1 MPLWGN
7 RLRDARA
14 EMGLSQEDLAD
25 RADVALRQYQR
36 YEAGVNDPAADV
48 IARLSKVLNC
58 TTDYLLGL
66 TDSPTQVI
74 SEGDLSPD
82 ERELIRAYR
91 QKRAGKL
98 LEAAASIVKEN
109 EEARIPT
116 PKPATN
122 R

>member
-116 PKPATN
+116 PKPAAN

>member
-1 MPLWGN
+1 MPLRGE
-7 RLRDARA
+7 RLRELRLQAQLTQEELA
-14 EMGLSQEDLAD
+14 ERLA
-25 RADVALRQYQR
+25 VHQGQIYR
-36 YEAGVNDPAADV
+36 YESGNTDPDGDIVGRMA
-48 IARLSKVLNC
+48 KVLRV

-74 SEGDLSPD
+74 GEGDLSPD

-116 PKPATN
+116 PKPAAN

>member
-1 MPLWGN
+1 MPLRGE
-7 RLRDARA
+7 RLRELRLQAQLTQEELA
-14 EMGLSQEDLAD
+14 ERLA
-25 RADVALRQYQR
+25 VHQGQIYR
-36 YEAGVNDPAADV
+36 YESGNTDPDGDIVGRMA
-48 IARLSKVLNC
+48 KVLLV

-66 TDSPTQVI
+66 TDSPTQEI

-109 EEARIPT
+109 EEARIPA

>member
-1 MPLWGN
+1 MPLWGD
-7 RLRDARA
+7 RVREERQT
-14 EMGLSQEDLAD
+14 MGLTQEEFAE
-25 RADVALRQYQR
+25 RIAVHPRQIHR
-36 YEAGVNDPAADV
+36 YESGNTDPDGDIVGRMA
-48 IARLSKVLNC
+48 KVLRV

-116 PKPATN
+116 PKPAAN